1 MALSPLAHHENTK
14 ESLLNPDHLQT
25 RLLNYMSEA
34 DYSPKNVIAI
44 ERGLGLG
51 VKDRTRLR
59 TCLKQLEAKGTILK
73 LKQAC
78 YALREIKNKK
88 EEPIITGRIRQLR
101 GGKTLFIPATSC
113 EEYLR
118 KRLKRDEPRLEFL
131 INPLRRMSAM
141 DGDRVR
147 VHIKLVSA
155 SNYRRHHK
163 GRPSIN
169 EMRVEVSVEEILERR
184 NQQWVGTLAP
194 NTRFG
199 YVKGDGITSPEQ
211 IVLTEAPDASAI
223 IGMSVVVEPVSYPK
237 GKMEATGRIIE
248 VLGWPDDE
256 GVDMQVII
264 KRHNLHDSFPA
275 DVIEESKT
283 FTDKIPADEYAKRED
298 WRQKCVVTIDPET
311 ARDFDD
317 AISVRRL
324 KKGWELAVHIADA
337 SYFVQPA
344 SALDKEAKKRG
355 NSTYLPDRVLPML
368 PPVLCDNLCSLKE
381 GVDRL
386 TLLCLMQI
394 NEAGH
399 VSGFEIKRSV
409 IRSAKRMVY
418 SEVLELIEKGTSTG
432 DAKID
437 TMLREAYCLSSLM
450 RQERFAH
457 GSLDLE
463 MPSLQVILDDKG
475 SPIDIQ
481 MEEGDEAHRLI
492 EEFMLAANECVA
504 CTLRENML
512 PALYRVHETPDMSRL
527 QEFAHLVKQYG
538 IRCGVLNSYEELN
551 RVVEQIKDIPDAS
564 MLKVAL
570 LRSLMRARYSPQ
582 PLGHFGLAKGDYCH
596 FTSPIRRYADLIVH
610 RSLHRLCGDKA
621 RLLRPHFLN
630 EVAEHVSETERTSA
644 AAESEAKKLK
654 LLQFL
659 EKQCELPMELR
670 RPWPAF
676 VSAAIPRG
684 LTIDV
689 PELQLKGLISID
701 DLSQKGRW
709 YLEGHAQRWSSTHGE
724 QYGVSDK
731 IDVIIERIDMESQF
745 VDFLPAPSVNNMREE
760 KNPAPKPQP
769 KARAKQRG
777 AGLEP

>member
-1 MALSPLAHHENTK
+1 
-14 ESLLNPDHLQT
+14 
-25 RLLNYMSEA
+25 MSDDSYTA
-34 DYSPKNVIAI
+34 QDVIGI

-51 VKDRTRLR
+51 VKDRSRLR
-59 TCLKQLEAKGTILK
+59 NCLKQLETKGSVLK
-73 LKQAC
+73 LKQSR
-78 YALREIKNKK
+78 YALREMKPAK
-88 EEPIITGRIRQLR
+88 EEPPITGRIRQLR
-101 GGKTLFIPATSC
+101 GGKTLFIPSTSC
-113 EEYLR
+113 EDYLR

-131 INPLRRMSAM
+131 VNPLRRMSAM

-147 VHIKLVSA
+147 VRVKLVTA

-163 GRPSIN
+163 GRPSLN
-169 EMRVEVSVEEILERR
+169 EMKVEVSVEEILERR
-184 NQQWVGTLAP
+184 NQQWVGTLGV
-194 NTRFG
+194 NKRFG
-199 YVKGDGITSPEQ
+199 YVKGDGITSPDH
-211 IVLTEAPDASAI
+211 ILLTEAPDAAALV
-223 IGMSVVVEPVSYPK
+223 GMSVVVEPQSYPK

-248 VLGWPDDE
+248 VLGWPEDE

-264 KRHNLHDSFPA
+264 KRHNLHDSFPPEVIA
-275 DVIEESKT
+275 ESKQFTDVI
-283 FTDKIPADEYAKRED
+283 PAEEYAKRDD

-337 SYFVQPA
+337 SYFVRPG
-344 SALDKEAKKRG
+344 SALDKEAEIRG

-399 VSGFEIKRSV
+399 VSSFEIKRSV
-409 IRSAKRMVY
+409 IKSSKRMVY
-418 SEVLELIEKGTSTG
+418 DEVLQLIEKGTSTG
-432 DAKID
+432 DKTID
-437 TMLREAYCLSSLM
+437 TMLREAYILSSLM
-450 RQERFAH
+450 RKERFAH
-457 GSLDLE
+457 GSLDLD

-475 SPIDIQ
+475 APVDIQ
-481 MEEGDEAHRLI
+481 IEESDDAHRLI

-504 CTLRENML
+504 CTLREKML

-527 QEFAHLVKQYG
+527 HEFSNLVKQYG
-538 IRCGVLNSYEELN
+538 IKCGLLNSYEELN
-551 RVVEQIKDIPDAS
+551 WVVEQIKDLPDAS
-564 MLKVAL
+564 MLKVSL

-610 RSLHRLCGDKA
+610 RSLHRMCGDKA

-630 EVAEHVSETERTSA
+630 DVAEHVSETERISA
-644 AAESEAKKLK
+644 TAENESKKLK
-654 LLQFL
+654 LLQYL
-659 EKQCELPMELR
+659 EKQCDLPIELR
-670 RPWPAF
+670 RPWSAF

-684 LTIDV
+684 VAIDV
-689 PELQLKGLISID
+689 PELQLKGLIAID

-709 YLEGHAQRWSSTHGE
+709 YFEGHAQRWSSTHGE
-724 QYGVSDK
+724 SYRVSDK
-731 IDVIIERIDMESQF
+731 IKVIIARIDIENQF
-745 VDFLPAPSVNNMREE
+745 VDFLPAAQQDDATSVERQSTP
-760 KNPAPKPQP
+760 KRTARPAHP
-769 KARAKQRG
+769 KAVNKLNVTAKSKGENKAKPNVKVTRKG
-777 AGLEP
+777 KR

>member
-1 MALSPLAHHENTK
+1 
-14 ESLLNPDHLQT
+14 
-25 RLLNYMSEA
+25 MSDA
-34 DYSPKNVIAI
+34 SYTPQNIIAI
-44 ERGLGLG
+44 EHGLGLG

-59 TCLKQLEAKGTILK
+59 NMIKQLETKGTVLK
-73 LKQAC
+73 LKQAR
-78 YALREIKNKK
+78 YGLREVKGGK
-88 EEPIITGRIRQLR
+88 EEPVITGRIRQLR
-101 GGKTLFIPATSC
+101 GGKTLFIPSSSC
-113 EEYLR
+113 EDYLR
-118 KRLKRDEPRLEFL
+118 NRLKRDESRLEFL
-131 INPLRRMSAM
+131 INPLRTMSAM

-147 VHIKLVSA
+147 VHIKLVTA

-169 EMRVEVSVEEILERR
+169 EMKVEVSVDEILERR
-184 NQQWVGTLAP
+184 NQLWVGTLASDA
-194 NTRFG
+194 RFG
-199 YVKGDGITSPEQ
+199 YVKGDGITSPSH
-211 IVLTEAPDASAI
+211 IALTEAPDASAL
-223 IGMSVVVEPVSYPK
+223 IGMSVVVQPLTYAK
-237 GKMEATGRIIE
+237 GKMDATGKIVE
-248 VLGWPDDE
+248 VLGWPDDA

-264 KRHNLHDSFPA
+264 KKHNLHDSFPPE
-275 DVIEESKT
+275 VIAESKQ
-283 FTDKIPADEYAKRED
+283 FTDTIPPDEYAKRED

-311 ARDFDD
+311 ARDYDD

-324 KKGWELAVHIADA
+324 KRGWELAVHIADA
-337 SYFVQPA
+337 SYFVQPN
-344 SALDKEAKKRG
+344 SALDKEAKQRG

-394 NEAGH
+394 NESGH
-399 VSGFEIKRSV
+399 VSSFEIKRSV

-418 SEVLELIEKGTSTG
+418 SEVLQLIEKGTSTG

-437 TMLREAYCLSSLM
+437 AMLREAYCLSELM
-450 RQERFAH
+450 RKERFAN

-475 SPIDIQ
+475 KPTDIQ
-481 MEEGDEAHRLI
+481 MEVGDDAHRLI

-512 PALYRVHETPDMSRL
+512 PALYRVHESPDMGRL
-527 QEFAHLVKQYG
+527 QEFSSLVKQYG
-538 IRCGVLNSYEELN
+538 VKCGLLNSYEELN
-551 RVVEQIKDIPDAS
+551 WVIEQIKDMPDAS

-644 AAESEAKKLK
+644 AAESESKKLK

-659 EKQCELPMELR
+659 EQQCELPVELR
-670 RPWPAF
+670 RPWSAF
-676 VSAAIPRG
+676 ISAAIPRG

-689 PELQLKGLISID
+689 PELQLKGLIAID

-709 YLEGHAQRWSSTHGE
+709 YFEGHAQRWSSTHGE
-724 QYGVSDK
+724 SYRASDR
-731 IDVIIERIDMESQF
+731 INVIISRIDMENQF
-745 VDFLPAPSVNNMREE
+745 VDFLPAAIQPEEPRQEFEVPALKSRPEAKSKTAKKFPTKPKKKSGTTAKPS
-760 KNPAPKPQP
+760 KKAKPK
-769 KARAKQRG
+769 KRA
-777 AGLEP
+777 